1 MRILGAVFF
10 LSLLAG
16 KFNKFVKMLLTESK
30 RKQQCTRIF
39 CKFFGGKIKIFWI
52 ALEKKITRNNICLQV
67 PDFMNLA
74 ALGRRNRRGDEL
86 HLYHTYFFCLDHMSF
101 LVDPRWMHQRVCKRV
116 KNRRY
121 VNKCKM
127 TLKIASSSKMIKVVA
142 RRNATR

>member
-16 KFNKFVKMLLTESK
+16 KFNKFVKMLLTESE

-39 CKFFGGKIKIFWI
+39 CKFFGGKIKIFLI
-52 ALEKKITRNNICLQV
+52 ALDICLQV

-86 HLYHTYFFCLDHMSF
+86 HLYHTSE
-101 LVDPRWMHQRVCKRV
+101 
-116 KNRRY
+116 
-121 VNKCKM
+121 
-127 TLKIASSSKMIKVVA
+127 
-142 RRNATR
+142 